1 MKVVGM
7 DEAVASSRVS
17 LILSDQSVAVVYGPK
32 IYGDKLV
39 GFVDGKYHEYPTAQ
53 VKEVQVRQSAGG
65 RTAALIAVSVVAVGG
80 VVAWGLSSLGTKGA
94 RSGEL
99 RESPVV
105 YSRDGDRYV
114 VIASKGGAPTN
125 PNWYHNLVA
134 HPEVTVEAKGEKFK
148 ARAQIADGDE
158 YERLYQNHAK
168 TMPTFNEYRQKTTRK
183 IPVVILERLDSK

>member
-1 MKVVGM
+1 M
-7 DEAVASSRVS
+7 SSTYQDFNRS
-17 LILSDQSVAVVYGPK
+17 LIQHLRAHGGTAPPGPFA
-32 IYGDKLV
+32 GRELLV
-39 GFVDGKYHEYPTAQ
+39 
-53 VKEVQVRQSAGG
+53 
-65 RTAALIAVSVVAVGG
+65 
-80 VVAWGLSSLGTKGA
+80 LGTRGA
-94 RSGEL
+94 KSGEL

-168 TMPTFNEYRQKTTRK
+168 AMPAFNEYRQKTTRK